1 MFFFKLLSYLPLR
14 VLYILS
20 DLVYPI
26 VWKWIGYRKE
36 VIHQNIENAFPEKSE
51 SERSQI
57 IAMFQRNLLDFIVET
72 IKLMTISKEELNSRL
87 SVSNPEVILDYFNNN
102 QSMLLTAS
110 HQFNWEWMVTF
121 GRTTLGYPFTSVYRP
136 LRDNFFDRLAIVIR
150 TRFGGKL
157 ITSDELIEDLKNNPE
172 STAYSMVMDHVTS
185 KHHYWTTFL
194 SQETLFDTSID
205 YLAKTLDMPVVYPK
219 LQKVK
224 RGFYSV
230 ELIPI
235 GEPPYEQGLTLL
247 PRFIEEI
254 EKSIREQPET
264 WLWSHRRW
272 KYKRI

>member
-1 MFFFKLLSYLPLR
+1 MFFFKLLSYLPLN
-14 VLYILS
+14 VLYIIS
-20 DLVYPI
+20 DLAYPI
-26 VWKWIGYRKE
+26 VWKWIGYRKG
-36 VIHQNIENAFPEKSE
+36 VIYENIRNAFPEKSE
-51 SERSQI
+51 INRAQI
-57 IAMFQRNLLDFIVET
+57 IEGFKRNLLDFIVET
-72 IKLMTISKEELNSRL
+72 IKLMTISKDELNSRL
-87 SVSNPEVILDYFNNN
+87 SVGNPEVILDHFNNGK
-102 QSMLLTAS
+102 SMLLTAG

-121 GRTTLGYPFTSVYRP
+121 GRTKLGYPFTSVYRP
-136 LRDNFFDRLAIVIR
+136 LRDDFSDRLANIIR
-150 TRFGGKL
+150 TRFNGKL

-172 STAYSMVMDHVTS
+172 PTAYSMVMDHVTS

-224 RGFYSV
+224 RGFYNV

-235 GEPPYEQGLTLL
+235 GEPPYEQRLTLL

-272 KYKRI
+272 KYKRA